1 MTLHKIIEQAKQ
13 ALGIT
18 SLNVMQKE
26 VLEQW
31 CNHNRD
37 LIVYSPTGTGKTL
50 ATVVPALLS
59 IDRDKLA
66 TQVVIIA
73 PSREL
78 VLQTHS
84 VMKKVSPLTSVTCC
98 YGGHNSSDEQLSLA
112 SHPFVVV
119 STPGR
124 LLDHINKGHIDISF
138 IKCLVLDEFDKSL
151 ELGFS
156 DEMCD
161 IMNHCPATTRKIL
174 TSATMIELMPKYV
187 KLNNC
192 KTINMLTEKELMVEN
207 RLTMWHIKSY
217 GNQLDAL
224 LKLLYSI
231 DDRRTIVFA
240 NTRESAQQAY
250 EFLIKKNISAV
261 LYLGTLEQIEREKA
275 VAMFNNGTA
284 LVLVATDLAA
294 RGLDITDVKHIVHY
308 QLPLTQEIFTHR
320 NGRTARVNATGEV
333 YIITS
338 EHEPLPHYIIECEE
352 CAFDKRQH
360 SKTTNIATIYI
371 NAGKKEKV
379 SRGDIVGFLARNA
392 SSINA
397 NEIGRIDI
405 FDHYALVAV
414 PASKIHE
421 IINNVSPFKL
431 KKQKVKLSVAR
442 PLLRFAKPTAT
453 W

>member
-59 IDRDKLA
+59 IDCDKLA

-112 SHPFVVV
+112 SHPLVVV
-119 STPGR
+119 PTPGR

-187 KLNNC
+187 KLNNS

-207 RLTMWHIKSY
+207 RLTMWHIKSH

-231 DDRRTIVFA
+231 DDGRTIVFA
-240 NTRESAQQAY
+240 NTRESAQQA
-250 EFLIKKNISAV
+250 FLFLMKNTMPAA
-261 LYLGTLEQIEREKA
+261 LYHGALEQIEREKA
-275 VAMFNNGTA
+275 VTLFNNGSVM
-284 LVLVATDLAA
+284 VLVATDLAA
-294 RGLDITDVKHIVHY
+294 RGLDIAGVKHIIHY
-308 QLPLTQEIFTHR
+308 ELPLTQEVFTHR
-320 NGRTARVNATGEV
+320 NGRSARVDATGDV
-333 YIITS
+333 YLITTPQ
-338 EHEPLPHYIIECEE
+338 EPLPHYTGDCKQYIMKNRCH
-352 CAFDKRQH
+352 AKR
-360 SKTTNIATIYI
+360 SSVATMYI
-371 NAGKKEKV
+371 SAGKKEKI
-379 SRGDIVGFLARNA
+379 SRGDILGFLSKNSTATA
-392 SSINA
+392 PGD
-397 NEIGRIDI
+397 IGAISI
-405 FDHYALVAV
+405 FDHYALVAL
-414 PASKIHE
+414 PAAKIE
-421 IINNVSPFKL
+421 QIIKEVSPFKL

-442 PLLRFAKPTAT
+442 PQLRFAKR
-453 W
+453 